1 MVAATDSKLT
11 ESEKVPIMKTISKL
25 FAATSLLA
33 LMTGCAPSPDKLC
46 DHLIEVTKK
55 EAGEE
60 AAKLIDKAD
69 CVKSA
74 ERRKEMKG
82 MIKYNEEAKCA
93 MKAETLEALGECSK
107 AAKE

>member
-1 MVAATDSKLT
+1 
-11 ESEKVPIMKTISKL
+11 MKTTAKL
-25 FAATSLLA
+25 FAAVCLLA
-33 LMTGCAPSPDKLC
+33 LTTACAPSPDKLC
-46 DHLIEVTKK
+46 DHVIEVTKK

-93 MKAETLEALGECSK
+93 IKAETLEALGACGK
-107 AAKE
+107 AEK